1 MTAASRVATFVVA
14 RDQGMWEVWRGD
26 VLLHF
31 DRSLDRT
38 IRRARLMARSHAP
51 AVIVLRAADGT
62 DMHRE
67 KIDL

>member
-1 MTAASRVATFVVA
+1 
-14 RDQGMWEVWRGD
+14 MWEVWRGD